1 MRKIALAASIAS
13 ISFLSACA
21 PASRFEWGNY
31 EMALYAYAK
40 NPAARDTYRQA
51 LVTAIEQGRSTDR
64 IAPGLLAE
72 LGYLYLEDGD
82 RSQAVRY
89 FEEEMRLFPESA
101 PFLTRVIAR
110 VNAGASSAAIVT
122 LKQEAAS

>member
-1 MRKIALAASIAS
+1 MRKIALSTAISAIA
-13 ISFLSACA
+13 FLTACA

-40 NPAARDTYRQA
+40 NPAARETYRRA
-51 LVTAIEQGRSTDR
+51 LIAAIEQGRSTDR

-101 PFLTRVIAR
+101 PLLTRVIGR